1 LNPLIEGGWF
11 LGILGTEFE
20 FPFDGAV
27 WFVVVLQATLFLPFA
42 LRVLAPISQVMQ
54 IQELE
59 AATALGVGPVS
70 AFWDVEWPRWKEPV
84 TRVCQLP

>member
-1 LNPLIEGGWF
+1 LNPLIEGGGFWEF
-11 LGILGTEFE
+11 WGRILNSLLTGRF
-20 FPFDGAV
+20 